1 MGYLETYRAWC
12 ASDAIDEATR
22 SELRAIEQD
31 PVEIEDRFYR
41 SLEFG
46 TAGLRGVLGAGTNR
60 MNVYVVRQ
68 ATQGLADYL
77 NGIDGAAK
85 RGVCIA

>member
-46 TAGLRGVLGAGTNR
+46 TRPGC
-60 MNVYVVRQ
+60 
-68 ATQGLADYL
+68 
-77 NGIDGAAK
+77 AASSA
-85 RGVCIA
+85 RAPTA